1 MSITDLKK
9 VQDSIWDARTQW
21 YNLGLGLDIAAD
33 ALDAIEQ
40 GSAQKPDRCFR
51 DMLRQWLRRDHP
63 KPTWNALAEALRSPS
78 VGYAKLAE
86 QVSN

>member
-1 MSITDLKK
+1 MSIADLKK
-9 VQDSIWDARTQW
+9 VQESTWDARTQW

-40 GSAQKPDRCFR
+40 KNAQKPDCCFR
-51 DMLRQWLRRDHP
+51 DMLGQWLRRDHP
-63 KPTWNALAEALRSPS
+63 KPTWNALAEALRSSP